1 MKLKNIALTLSL
13 VANIFL
19 ASNIG
24 AGAGAD
30 AEQQP
35 KIVEVPV
42 EKVVEKIVEVPV
54 EVPVEV
60 EKIVEVEKVVEVPVE
75 KECDHAFAHNKYI
88 LGKYEVDLNGKTYV
102 EFSDYSYAV
111 INHNEKE
118 YIFQPSCM
126 GDWYMEFETFEELK
140 MAMETYFQGAEV
152 TIQEPQKV
160 EQDAESMILNPDAI
174 PSIEKELAKVPT
186 AIKKLLI
193 ENGVEIYIQEGYG
206 ENHQEGVYTYGSYY
220 WSNNAIVMDATNNSI
235 ESALIH
241 EIGHALD
248 DFLNLRTEKILESY
262 KNKEVYYDYDYY
274 YSCIE
279 EYIAQSI
286 HKYYNGTLEKNTDMH
301 RELDRILGTVK

>member
-24 AGAGAD
+24 VGAD

-206 ENHQEGVYTYGSYY
+206 ENHQEDVYTYGSYY

>member
-19 ASNIG
+19 ASNI
-24 AGAGAD
+24 GAGAD

-54 EVPVEV
+54 EV

-75 KECDHAFAHNKYI
+75 KECDHAFTHGKYI
-88 LGKYEVDLNGKTYV
+88 IGNYKVDIDGEIIV

-111 INHNEKE
+111 INHDKKE

-126 GDWYMEFETFEELK
+126 GDWHMEFKTFEELK

-152 TIQEPQKV
+152 TIQEPEKI
-160 EQDAESMILNPDAI
+160 EQDAESIVLNPDAI

-206 ENHQEGVYTYGSYY
+206 ESHQEGVYTYGSYY
-220 WSNNAIVMDATNNSI
+220 WSSNAIVMDATNNSI

-248 DFLNLRTEKILESY
+248 DFLDLRTEKILESY
-262 KNKEVYYDYDYY
+262 ENKEVSYDYDYY

-286 HKYYNGTLEKNTDMH
+286 HEYYNGTLEKNTDMH
-301 RELDRILGTVK
+301 RELDRILGSVK

>member
-24 AGAGAD
+24 VGAD

-206 ENHQEGVYTYGSYY
+206 ENHQEDVYTYGSYY

-286 HKYYNGTLEKNTDMH
+286 HEYYNGTLEKNTDMH

>member
-1 MKLKNIALTLSL
+1 MKIKNIALTLSL

-24 AGAGAD
+24 AGAD
-30 AEQQP
+30 AVQQT
-35 KIVEVPV
+35 KMVEVPV
-42 EKVVEKIVEVPV
+42 EKVVEKVV

-60 EKIVEVEKVVEVPVE
+60 EKIVEVPVE
-75 KECDHAFAHNKYI
+75 KECDHAFTHGKYI
-88 LGKYEVDLNGKTYV
+88 IGNYEVDVDGEIIV

-111 INHNEKE
+111 INHDKKE

-126 GDWYMEFETFEELK
+126 GDWHMEFETFEELK

-152 TIQEPQKV
+152 TIQEPEKI
-160 EQDAESMILNPDAI
+160 EQDAESMELNPDAI
-174 PSIEKELAKVPT
+174 ASIEKELAKVPT

-193 ENGVEIYIQEGYG
+193 ENGVEIQVQEGYG
-206 ENHQEGVYTYGSYY
+206 ESHEEGVYTYGSYY
-220 WSNNAIVMDATNNSI
+220 WNYNTIVMDASNNSI
-235 ESALIH
+235 ETALIH

-248 DFLNLRTEKILESY
+248 DFLDLRTEKIIKSY
-262 KNKEVYYDYDYY
+262 ENKEVHYDYDYF

-286 HKYYNGTLEKNTDMH
+286 HEYYNGNLEKNTDMYK
-301 RELDRILGTVK
+301 ELDRILKNV